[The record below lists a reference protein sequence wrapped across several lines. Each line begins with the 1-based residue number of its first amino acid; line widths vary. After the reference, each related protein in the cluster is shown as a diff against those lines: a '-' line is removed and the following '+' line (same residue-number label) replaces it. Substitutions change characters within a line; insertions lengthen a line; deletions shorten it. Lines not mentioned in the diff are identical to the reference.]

1 MKPYEY
7 CNKFLAAG
15 FATKGVWEFTLTRKD
30 RFSTIPPVQKPLGLM
45 IVDLGIGDW
54 MLNAGCWILDDGMS
68 GFPWNLKPA
77 TRMKLQKSSN
87 S

>member
-15 FATKGVWEFTLTRKD
+15 FATKAVWEFTLTRKD

-54 MLNAGCWILDDGMS
+54 MLDAECWMLDTG
-68 GFPWNLKPA
+68 
-77 TRMKLQKSSN
+77 
-87 S
+87 